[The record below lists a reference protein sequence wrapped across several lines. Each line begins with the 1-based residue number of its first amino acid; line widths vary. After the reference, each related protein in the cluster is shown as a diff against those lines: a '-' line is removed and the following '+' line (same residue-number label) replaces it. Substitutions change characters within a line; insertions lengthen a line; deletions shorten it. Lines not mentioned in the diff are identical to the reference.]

1 MMIGY
6 LSNGKN
12 KGSFYGE
19 VVRWMRKYW
28 VCSSEKTNMFDVA
41 F

>member
-1 MMIGY
+1 MLVKIERMRMMIGY

-19 VVRWMRKYW
+19 VVRWMRKY
-28 VCSSEKTNMFDVA
+28 
-41 F
+41 